1 LVKVNSRAQYTP
13 VVPRDLRHTSL
24 NEYGGVRAG
33 EARPGI
39 SLLRRGRL
47 LRDYLIPIRQECI
60 RKDRLIGVHTTT
72 GVFMAHLSDWKEVL
86 VTELKFLCFLPVR
99 PDMKRLGH
107 HYLFLAVGTAWL
119 AGLGR
124 YWDHPSAQWW
134 QYAGLGSVAY
144 IFVLALIVWLLFMPL
159 GPKNWSYRN
168 VLTFVGMTS
177 PPAILYAIPVER
189 FMDLAAAQSINVY
202 FLAIV
207 ALWRVVMFV
216 LYLVRSAQLKFSL
229 VLFTA
234 PLPMALIITT
244 LAMLNLEQA
253 VFNVMAGLHDA
264 NRTAN
269 DAAYG
274 ILFMLTVLSVYGSPI
289 LLTMYLVQIGRARP
303 PKALEKETDASTRHP
318 AESANTENSPVPADE
333 E

>member
-1 LVKVNSRAQYTP
+1 MVEVHAREQYTP
-13 VVPRDLRHTSL
+13 VVPRDLRHTGL
-24 NEYGGVRAG
+24 NAYGDVP
-33 EARPGI
+33 ARKVCPGI
-39 SLLRRGRL
+39 SLLRPGIL
-47 LRDYLIPIRQECI
+47 SSNHLIPIGQELI
-60 RKDRLIGVHTTT
+60 RKDRLIAVYTTT
-72 GVFMAHLSDWKEVL
+72 GVFMRHLSDWKEVL

-99 PDMKRLGH
+99 PDMKRLGL

-144 IFVLALIVWLLFMPL
+144 IFVLALIMWLLFMPL

-189 FMDLAAAQSINVY
+189 FMDLAAAESINVY

-207 ALWRVVMFV
+207 ALWRVALFV
-216 LYLVRSAQLKFSL
+216 LYLTRSAQLKL
-229 VLFTA
+229 NVVLMTA
-234 PLPMALIITT
+234 PLPMALVIAT

-269 DAAYG
+269 DGAYF
-274 ILFMLTVLSVYGSPI
+274 ILLMLTVLSVYGSPI
-289 LLTMYLVQIGRARP
+289 LLMMYLVQIGKTRP

-318 AESANTENSPVPADE
+318 AETANTENSPDPAE
-333 E
+333 EG